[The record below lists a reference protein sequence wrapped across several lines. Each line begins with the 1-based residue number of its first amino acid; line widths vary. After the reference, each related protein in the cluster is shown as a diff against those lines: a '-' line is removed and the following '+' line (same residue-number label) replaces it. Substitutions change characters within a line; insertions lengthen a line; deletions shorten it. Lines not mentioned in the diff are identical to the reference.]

1 MMNIDKYI
9 DLVDRVRAL
18 PEVGDPIIR
27 QAEMI
32 QADAKRVVA
41 MYLNLEA
48 EFDDLSS
55 EIKELWDKEERR
67 GTLFQD

>member
-1 MMNIDKYI
+1 MNIDKYI

-32 QADAKRVVA
+32 QSDAKRVVA

>member
-9 DLVDRVRAL
+9 DLVAQVRKL

-32 QADAKRVVA
+32 QSDAKRLVA

-48 EFDDLSS
+48 EFDDLCSD
-55 EIKELWDKEERR
+55 IRELWTKEERD
-67 GTLFQD
+67 GTVF

>member
-32 QADAKRVVA
+32 QSDAKRVVA

>member
-9 DLVDRVRAL
+9 DLVERVRAL

-32 QADAKRVVA
+32 QSDAKRVVA

-55 EIKELWDKEERR
+55 EIKEL
-67 GTLFQD
+67 

>member
-1 MMNIDKYI
+1 MNIDKYI
-9 DLVDRVRAL
+9 DLVERVRAL
-18 PEVGDPIIR
+18 PEVGDSIIR

-32 QADAKRVVA
+32 QSDAKRVVA

>member
-32 QADAKRVVA
+32 QSDAKRVVA

-55 EIKELWDKEERR
+55 EIKELWDKEERH
-67 GTLFQD
+67 GSLFQD

>member
-1 MMNIDKYI
+1 MNIDKYI
-9 DLVDRVRAL
+9 DLVEQVRAL
-18 PEVGDPIIR
+18 PEVGDVIIR

-32 QADAKRVVA
+32 QSDAKRVVA

-48 EFDDLSS
+48 GFDDLYSD
-55 EIKELWDKEERR
+55 IRELWTKEERD